1 MRMSDWS
8 SDVYSSDL
16 QTLSNLIDHRS
27 SRTEKIGSHDTRTL
41 KEHLTSIP
49 SDGTI
54 RIRLNISRTSA
65 TSLDEVKDLLSRQ
78 LDSKLTVA
86 DALSFLLFD
95 YVAEQKAAQVMGKLG
110 LSGPDPF
117 GRNGFR
123 SEEHTSELQSLMR
136 ISYAVFCLKKK
147 KNNTKQS

>member
-1 MRMSDWS
+1 MGAADSRDITLNITETLFRLNTEGIRLHSNETMHH
-8 SDVYSSDL
+8 
-16 QTLSNLIDHRS
+16 QTLPNLIDHRS

-86 DALSFLLFD
+86 DALSFLLLD
-95 YVAEQKAAQVMGKLG
+95 RK
-110 LSGPDPF
+110 SG
-117 GRNGFR
+117 
-123 SEEHTSELQSLMR
+123 
-136 ISYAVFCLKKK
+136 V
-147 KNNTKQS
+147 

>member
-1 MRMSDWS
+1 MEFRRVLCRS
-8 SDVYSSDL
+8 L
-16 QTLSNLIDHRS
+16 HHQTLSNLIDHRS

-54 RIRLNISRTSA
+54 RIRLNISRTCA

-95 YVAEQKAAQVMGKLG
+95 YVVEQKAAQVLVQLDLKIG
-110 LSGPDPF
+110 
-117 GRNGFR
+117 
-123 SEEHTSELQSLMR
+123 SESCRERVCQD
-136 ISYAVFCLKKK
+136 V
-147 KNNTKQS
+147 

>member
-1 MRMSDWS
+1 MRISDWS
-8 SDVYSSDL
+8 SDVCSSDL
-16 QTLSNLIDHRS
+16 
-27 SRTEKIGSHDTRTL
+27 KIGSHDTRTL

-95 YVAEQKAAQVMGKLG
+95 YVVEQKAAQVMGKLD

-117 GRNGFR
+117 GRNGFANGH
-123 SEEHTSELQSLMR
+123 SS
-136 ISYAVFCLKKK
+136 
-147 KNNTKQS
+147 

>member
-1 MRMSDWS
+1 MGAADSRDITLNISEPLFRLTTEGIRLHS
-8 SDVYSSDL
+8 NETL
-16 QTLSNLIDHRS
+16 HHQTLSNLIDHRS

-95 YVAEQKAAQVMGKLG
+95 YVVEQKAAQVMDKLD

-117 GRNGFR
+117 GRNGFANGH
-123 SEEHTSELQSLMR
+123 SS
-136 ISYAVFCLKKK
+136 
-147 KNNTKQS
+147 

>member
-86 DALSFLLFD
+86 DALSFLLFV
-95 YVAEQKAAQVMGKLG
+95 YVVEQKAAQVMGKLD
-110 LSGPDPF
+110 LS
-117 GRNGFR
+117 R

-136 ISYAVFCLKKK
+136 ISYAVFSLKKK
-147 KNNTKQS
+147 TCMDSNNFTTHKQ

>member
-1 MRMSDWS
+1 MGAADSRDITLNISEPLFRLTTEGIRLHS
-8 SDVYSSDL
+8 NETL
-16 QTLSNLIDHRS
+16 HHQTLSNLIDHRS
-27 SRTEKIGSHDTRTL
+27 SRIEKIGSHDTSTL

-95 YVAEQKAAQVMGKLG
+95 YVVEQRAARVMDKLD

-117 GRNGFR
+117 GRNGFANGH
-123 SEEHTSELQSLMR
+123 SS
-136 ISYAVFCLKKK
+136 
-147 KNNTKQS
+147 